1 VATWGIPMDRTSS
14 TTVPDHD
21 PVLEVE
27 GLCVRYGAVTAVRD
41 VSFEIASGALVTV
54 VGANGAGKSSLVNS
68 ICGIAPIAAGKV
80 RAFGK
85 GIGGATPESIARSG
99 VALVPEGRRIFGAL
113 SVAENLRLGTLHR
126 RDRSA
131 VSEDIERTL
140 ERFPALRAALRR
152 PADGLSG
159 GQAQQLAIA
168 RSLVRRPRL
177 LILDEPSLGLAP
189 VVVNE
194 IFELLE
200 ELRDDGMTIL
210 LIEQNV
216 THAIR
221 IADRSMVLSAGRV
234 VLAADRANLPPTHE
248 IAAAILGVS

>member
-1 VATWGIPMDRTSS
+1 VD
-14 TTVPDHD
+14 
-21 PVLEVE
+21 E
-27 GLCVRYGAVTAVRD
+27 LCVRYGAVTAVRD
-41 VSFEIASGALVTV
+41 VSFEVAGGTLVTI

-68 ICGIAPIAAGKV
+68 VCGTVPNVGGQV
-80 RAFGK
+80 WAFGEE
-85 GIGGATPESIARSG
+85 IGGRTPEAIARSG
-99 VALVPEGRRIFGAL
+99 IALVPEGRRIFGAL
-113 SVAENLRLGTLHR
+113 SVAENLRLGILHR

-131 VSEDIERTL
+131 AAEDIAGVL
-140 ERFPALRAALRR
+140 DRFPALRASLKRS
-152 PADGLSG
+152 ADSLSG

-168 RSLVRRPRL
+168 RSLVSRPRL

-200 ELRDDGMTIL
+200 NLRDDGMTIL

-221 IADRSMVLSAGRV
+221 IADRSLVLSAGRV
-234 VLAADRANLPPTHE
+234 VLAADREDLPPADE